1 MARAGSARRNSRTRA
16 YAGCTARRPGAYWS
30 ITRRS
35 GWTRRAWTR
44 CVLRTATE
52 LLQIVARHPQVLLA
66 VAQGHAVL
74 DVFRPGACV

>member
-1 MARAGSARRNSRTRA
+1 
-16 YAGCTARRPGAYWS
+16 
-30 ITRRS
+30 
-35 GWTRRAWTR
+35 
-44 CVLRTATE
+44 LRTATE